1 MENNPELSTDKRSA
15 QRLKA
20 EMRVYHGPDLKTLL
34 TGFTVNLSTGGL
46 YLKTDYPL
54 KREENLLLIFTL
66 PGQERSISCK
76 VRVAWINSREY
87 PRKADLAPGAG
98 LQFVDI
104 SLESMKAIRRFME
117 HNDLEPTW

>member
-1 MENNPELSTDKRSA
+1 MEKTHKLSADKRSA

-20 EMRVYHGPDLKTLL
+20 EIRVYHGPDQKMLL
-34 TGFTVNLSTGGL
+34 TGFTVNLSMGGL

-54 KREENLLLIFTL
+54 KPEESLLLIFTL

-76 VRVAWINSREY
+76 VRVAWVNAKEN

-104 SLESMKAIRRFME
+104 SLENMKAIRRFME